1 MKQRKFNI
9 QIIFIALLGLCLA
22 ACGKQADTD
31 YETMSEQR
39 MEDMA
44 ESENMI
50 KEDEAITENLP
61 EEEKAADTVKEDIT
75 TAEDKQASEQLETDD
90 IITAYITEDIEY
102 SDEAAPVQYVDDLSL
117 LEGLKEANNT
127 YAYQE
132 GKVYYRKYHEDS
144 YEETAL
150 WANYD
155 FIPGTQKEIVCIDS
169 DGKETELFIDE
180 GYGDIYL
187 INGRFYM
194 TDGSVDRQLYSV
206 DMQGNDRINYGDGEI
221 LVIDREKNIIILKM
235 REPDGTGYYT
245 LNYKTGEKKTIFLD
259 SDDFHTYFWAYQD
272 GWLYFTKLE
281 IEDSVIDR
289 LCVVS
294 LEGEQREIIALT
306 SDGNKDPYGYNET
319 IVDVEVNGDRIYLI
333 FGGYDGSAYVFQGG
347 ELISIKLDGTDY
359 KAVAT
364 KGDTFY
370 ISHDNGNTLVY
381 FPSSELPLAVPS
393 EGYDTTVWDM
403 DANTCRPSELHQSI
417 LRSYVRQMYLTRCY
431 NSTNKCAL
439 CEQTL
444 YDDGEEKAKN
454 IYAISGDSGKV
465 VRVVMDL
472 GGYFTKWENEEV
484 DLIEYE
490 NLYYADGFLYF
501 TVKYSIWDEDTSI
514 GWRDGYRRLRSEIY
528 RLEIGKSS
536 AQMLHSY

>member
-1 MKQRKFNI
+1 MKQRKLNI

-39 MEDMA
+39 MEDLA
-44 ESENMI
+44 ESENTI
-50 KEDEAITENLP
+50 KEDEATTEDLP
-61 EEEKAADTVKEDIT
+61 EEEKADDTVKEDVTI
-75 TAEDKQASEQLETDD
+75 AADEQEPEQLETDD
-90 IITAYITEDIEY
+90 VITAYITEDIEY
-102 SDEAAPVQYVDDLSL
+102 SDEAVTVQYVDDLSL
-117 LEGLKEANNT
+117 IEGLKDTNNI
-127 YAYQE
+127 YAYQD

-169 DGKETELFIDE
+169 DGKETELFTDE

-221 LVIDREKNIIILKM
+221 LAIDREKNIIILKM
-235 REPDGTGYYT
+235 REQDGTGYYA

-259 SDDFHTYFWAYQD
+259 TDDFHTHFWAYQD
-272 GWLYFTKLE
+272 GWLYFVKRE

-289 LCVVS
+289 LYAVS
-294 LEGEQREIIALT
+294 LEGEQSEIIALT
-306 SDGNKDPYGYNET
+306 SDRNKDPRSYNET
-319 IVDVEVNGDRIYLI
+319 IVDVEVDGDRIYLI
-333 FGGYDGSAYVFQGG
+333 FGGYDGSASVFQGG
-347 ELISIKLDGTDY
+347 KLISIKLDGTDY

-364 KGDTFY
+364 EGDTFY

-381 FPSSELPLAVPS
+381 FPSSELPLAVPG

-403 DANTCRPSELHQSI
+403 EASTCRPSEFHQSI
-417 LRSYVRQMYLTRCY
+417 LRSYDRQMYLTRCY
-431 NSTNKCAL
+431 NSANKGVL

-444 YDDGEEKAKN
+444 YDDEEKRTN

-465 VRVVMDL
+465 VRVAMDL
-472 GGYFTKWENEEV
+472 GGYFTKWEDEEV

-490 NLYYADGFLYF
+490 DLYYVDGFLYY

-514 GWRDGYRRLRSEIY
+514 GWRDGYRRLRSEVY
-528 RLEIGKSS
+528 WLEIGKST
-536 AQMLHSY
+536 AQMLYSY

>member
-1 MKQRKFNI
+1 M
-9 QIIFIALLGLCLA
+9 
-22 ACGKQADTD
+22 
-31 YETMSEQR
+31 
-39 MEDMA
+39 
-44 ESENMI
+44 
-50 KEDEAITENLP
+50 
-61 EEEKAADTVKEDIT
+61 
-75 TAEDKQASEQLETDD
+75 
-90 IITAYITEDIEY
+90 
-102 SDEAAPVQYVDDLSL
+102 
-117 LEGLKEANNT
+117 
-127 YAYQE
+127 
-132 GKVYYRKYHEDS
+132 YYRKYHEDS

-155 FIPGTQKEIVCIDS
+155 FIPGTQNEIGCIDS
-169 DGKETELFIDE
+169 DGK
-180 GYGDIYL
+180 
-187 INGRFYM
+187 
-194 TDGSVDRQLYSV
+194 
-206 DMQGNDRINYGDGEI
+206 I
-221 LVIDREKNIIILKM
+221 LAIDREKNIIILKI
-235 REPDGTGYYT
+235 REQDGTGYYT

-306 SDGNKDPYGYNET
+306 SDGNKDPYRYNET

-333 FGGYDGSAYVFQGG
+333 FGGYDGSASVFQGG

-381 FPSSELPLAVPS
+381 FQSSELPLAVPS

-417 LRSYVRQMYLTRCY
+417 LRSYGQQMFLTRCY
-431 NSTNKCAL
+431 NVANKGVL

-444 YDDGEEKAKN
+444 YDDEEKRTN
-454 IYAISGDSGKV
+454 IYAIPGDSGKV
-465 VRVVMDL
+465 VRIAMDL
-472 GGYFTKWENEEV
+472 GGYFTKWEDEEV

-514 GWRDGYRRLRSEIY
+514 GWRDDYHRLRSEVY
-528 RLEIGKSS
+528 RLEIGKST
-536 AQMLHSY
+536 AQMLYSY